1 MKYSNNEKQLFNEA
15 GIYVEENKDYT
26 KEERENLKIKL
37 TDYIMNQSSKDINN
51 LNKKFSNIL
60 YG

>member
-1 MKYSNNEKQLFNEA
+1 MKYSNSEKELFNEA
-15 GIYVEENKDYT
+15 GIYVEDKDYS
-26 KEERENLKIKL
+26 KVERENLKIKL

-60 YG
+60 YN

>member
-1 MKYSNNEKQLFNEA
+1 MKYSKKDIQLFNEV
-15 GIYVEENKDYT
+15 GIYIEDKDYT

-37 TDYIMNQSSKDINN
+37 TDYIVNQSSKDINN

-60 YG
+60 YN

>member
-1 MKYSNNEKQLFNEA
+1 MKYSIKEQQLFSEA
-15 GIYVEENKDYT
+15 GIYVEDKDYT

-37 TDYIMNQSSKDINN
+37 TDYIMNQSTKDINN

-60 YG
+60 YS

>member
-1 MKYSNNEKQLFNEA
+1 MKYSKNEKQLFNEA
-15 GIYVEENKDYT
+15 GIYVEDKDYT
-26 KEERENLKIKL
+26 KEERESLKIKL
-37 TDYIMNQSSKDINN
+37 TDYIMNQSSKDIND